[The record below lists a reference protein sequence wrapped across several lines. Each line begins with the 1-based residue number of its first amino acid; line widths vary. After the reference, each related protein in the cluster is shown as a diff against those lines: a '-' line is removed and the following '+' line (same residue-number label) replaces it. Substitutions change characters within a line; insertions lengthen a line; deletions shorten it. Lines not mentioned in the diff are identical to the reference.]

1 MLKMMK
7 ISNRIVNNMI
17 TVKKKLTLPEYR
29 ERKEVYKTLGYK
41 EISMEEKGYHAIV
54 TYEIDETDKHYPA
67 IKHLEK
73 KLYRKGP
80 SFFPVIL
87 FVATS
92 FLLLSLFVIFY
103 VVEGPEF
110 QLIPNALGFLIPAF
124 ASLALAVIYTY
135 LYISINKRIIEESPY
150 LKANL
155 SSIVDSIK
163 NK

>member
-1 MLKMMK
+1 MKK
-7 ISNRIVNNMI
+7 ISNKIIGNMI

-41 EISMEEKGYHAIV
+41 EISMVEKGYHAIV

-67 IKHLEK
+67 IKHLER

-80 SFFPVIL
+80 SFLPVIL
-87 FVATS
+87 FVGIS
-92 FLLLSLFVIFY
+92 FIFLSIFVIFMA
-103 VVEGPEF
+103 VQGSQF
-110 QLIPNALGFLIPAF
+110 NLIANALGFLIPAF
-124 ASLALAVIYTY
+124 VSLALAVIYTY
-135 LYISINKRIIEESPY
+135 LYISINKRIIEEAPY

>member
-1 MLKMMK
+1 M
-7 ISNRIVNNMI
+7 IRI
-17 TVKKKLTLPEYR
+17 KKKLTLPEYR
-29 ERKEVYKTLGYK
+29 ERKPVYETLGYK
-41 EISMEEKGYHAIV
+41 EISVEEKGYHAIV
-54 TYEIDETDKHYPA
+54 TFEVDETDKHYPA

-87 FVATS
+87 FVGIS
-92 FLLLSLFVIFY
+92 FVLLSIFVIFMA
-103 VVEGPEF
+103 VEGEHF
-110 QLIPNALGFLIPAF
+110 NLIANALGFLIPAF
-124 ASLALAVIYTY
+124 VSLALAVVYTY
-135 LYISINKRIIEESPY
+135 LYISINKRIVEESPY

>member
-1 MLKMMK
+1 M
-7 ISNRIVNNMI
+7 IRI
-17 TVKKKLTLPEYR
+17 KKKLTLPEYR
-29 ERKEVYKTLGYK
+29 ERKSVYETLGYK
-41 EISMEEKGYHAIV
+41 EISVVEKGYHAIV
-54 TYEIDETDKHYPA
+54 TFEVDETDKHYPA

-87 FVATS
+87 FVGIS
-92 FLLLSLFVIFY
+92 FVLLSIFVIFMA
-103 VVEGPEF
+103 VEGERF
-110 QLIPNALGFLIPAF
+110 NLIANALGFLIPAF
-124 ASLALAVIYTY
+124 VSLALAVVYTY
-135 LYISINKRIIEESPY
+135 LYISINKRIVEESPY

>member
-1 MLKMMK
+1 M
-7 ISNRIVNNMI
+7 IRI
-17 TVKKKLTLPEYR
+17 KKKLTLPEYR
-29 ERKEVYKTLGYK
+29 ERKSVYETLGYK
-41 EISMEEKGYHAIV
+41 EISVEEKGYHAIV
-54 TYEIDETDKHYPA
+54 TFEVDETDKHYPA

-87 FVATS
+87 FVGIS
-92 FLLLSLFVIFY
+92 FVLLSIFVIFMA
-103 VVEGPEF
+103 VEGEHF
-110 QLIPNALGFLIPAF
+110 NLIANALGFLIPAF
-124 ASLALAVIYTY
+124 ASLALAVVYTY
-135 LYISINKRIIEESPY
+135 LYICINKRIVEESPY

>member
-1 MLKMMK
+1 M
-7 ISNRIVNNMI
+7 IRI
-17 TVKKKLTLPEYR
+17 KKKLTLPEYR
-29 ERKEVYKTLGYK
+29 ERKSVYETLGYK
-41 EISMEEKGYHAIV
+41 EISVEEKGYHAIV
-54 TYEIDETDKHYPA
+54 TFEVDETDKHYPA

-87 FVATS
+87 FVGIS
-92 FLLLSLFVIFY
+92 FVLLSIFVIFMA
-103 VVEGPEF
+103 VEGEHF
-110 QLIPNALGFLIPAF
+110 NLIANALGFLIPAF
-124 ASLALAVIYTY
+124 ASLALAVVYTY
-135 LYISINKRIIEESPY
+135 LYISINKRIVEEAPY

>member
-1 MLKMMK
+1 M
-7 ISNRIVNNMI
+7 IRI
-17 TVKKKLTLPEYR
+17 KKKLTLPEYR
-29 ERKEVYKTLGYK
+29 ERKSVYETLGYK
-41 EISMEEKGYHAIV
+41 EISVEEKGYHAIV
-54 TYEIDETDKHYPA
+54 TFEVDETDKHYPA

-87 FVATS
+87 FVGIS
-92 FLLLSLFVIFY
+92 FVLLSIFVIFMA
-103 VVEGPEF
+103 VEGEHF
-110 QLIPNALGFLIPAF
+110 NLIANALGFLIPAF
-124 ASLALAVIYTY
+124 VSLALAVVYTY
-135 LYISINKRIIEESPY
+135 LYISINKRIVEESPY

>member
-1 MLKMMK
+1 M
-7 ISNRIVNNMI
+7 IRI
-17 TVKKKLTLPEYR
+17 KKKLTLPEYR
-29 ERKEVYKTLGYK
+29 ERKPVYETLGYK
-41 EISMEEKGYHAIV
+41 EISVEEKGYHAIV
-54 TYEIDETDKHYPA
+54 TFEVDETDKHYPA

-87 FVATS
+87 FVGIS
-92 FLLLSLFVIFY
+92 FVLLSIFVIFMAT
-103 VVEGPEF
+103 EGETF
-110 QLIPNALGFLIPAF
+110 KNNLVAYALGFLIPAF
-124 ASLALAVIYTY
+124 VSLALAVVYTY
-135 LYISINKRIIEESPY
+135 LYISINKRIVEEAPY

>member
-1 MLKMMK
+1 M
-7 ISNRIVNNMI
+7 IRI
-17 TVKKKLTLPEYR
+17 KKKLTLPEYR
-29 ERKEVYKTLGYK
+29 ERKPVYETLGYK
-41 EISMEEKGYHAIV
+41 EISVEEKGYHAIV
-54 TYEIDETDKHYPA
+54 TFEVDETDKHYPA

-87 FVATS
+87 FVGIS
-92 FLLLSLFVIFY
+92 FVLLSVFVIFMA
-103 VVEGPEF
+103 VQGDNF
-110 QLIPNALGFLIPAF
+110 NLIANALGFLIPAF
-124 ASLALAVIYTY
+124 VSLALAVVYTY
-135 LYISINKRIIEESPY
+135 LYISINKRIVEEAPY

>member
-1 MLKMMK
+1 M
-7 ISNRIVNNMI
+7 IRI
-17 TVKKKLTLPEYR
+17 KKKLTLPEYR
-29 ERKEVYKTLGYK
+29 ERKSVYETLGYK
-41 EISMEEKGYHAIV
+41 EISVVEKEYHAIV
-54 TYEIDETDKHYPA
+54 TFEVDETDKHYPA

-87 FVATS
+87 FVGIS
-92 FLLLSLFVIFY
+92 FVLLSIFVIFMA
-103 VVEGPEF
+103 VEGEHF
-110 QLIPNALGFLIPAF
+110 NLIANALGFLIPAF
-124 ASLALAVIYTY
+124 VSLALAVVYTY
-135 LYISINKRIIEESPY
+135 LYISINKRIVEESPY